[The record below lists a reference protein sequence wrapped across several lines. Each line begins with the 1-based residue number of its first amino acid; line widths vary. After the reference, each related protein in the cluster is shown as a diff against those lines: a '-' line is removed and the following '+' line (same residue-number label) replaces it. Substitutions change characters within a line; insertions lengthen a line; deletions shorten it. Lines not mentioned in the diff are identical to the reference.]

1 MERRPVRL
9 TVARPGAAGRW
20 LARAL
25 SQLETDRPW
34 YERMRDAYLR
44 KLAGQTGGRRRAGMN
59 KSSKMTAGLEV
70 SGSPTLNTT
79 LPERIA

>member
-44 KLAGQTGGRRRAGMN
+44 KLAGQTGG
-59 KSSKMTAGLEV
+59 
-70 SGSPTLNTT
+70 
-79 LPERIA
+79 